1 MPRRKRTGPR
11 KPRKPAVA
19 AVPPGFVMPP
29 PEAVSRDVLAR
40 CQQLGFALAGIA
52 PAQPSA
58 YADQLRAWLAS
69 GKHATMRFMLDDVDT
84 RVDPTRILSGTRAFI
99 VVADQYAT
107 RNDAPDEPPPGR
119 ARVARYARGR
129 NYHDT
134 VKRRLHTL
142 ADQLRITYPG
152 SEFRTCV
159 DTAPVNEREL
169 AVLAG
174 LGWQGKHTLVIHP
187 RLGSYFVLGVVATT
201 LELVPSSR
209 IPDSCGTCTRCID
222 ACPTRAISP
231 YSVDASRCISYLTIE
246 REEPIDPSFHA
257 AMADWLFGCDIC
269 QEVCPHNTP
278 RDARI
283 DIGAAYDAYTPQHT
297 SFDLLKVLGWSEV
310 DRREAFTNSAMKR
323 ASLAQMQRNAIIT
336 ATNTLQGQSRTTLKQ
351 KLAALATDPS
361 APASVRQTAQEALAA
376 LAANER

>member
-29 PEAVSRDVLAR
+29 PQVVSLDVLAR
-40 CQQLGFALAGIA
+40 CEQLGFALAGIA

-58 YADQLRAWLAS
+58 HAEQLRDWLAS
-69 GKHATMRFMLDDVDT
+69 GKHATMSFMLDDVET
-84 RVDPTRILSGTRAFI
+84 RIDPTRILPGTRAFI

-107 RNDAPDEPPPGR
+107 RNDAPDVPLSGH
-119 ARVARYARGR
+119 ARIARYARGR

-134 VKRRLHTL
+134 VKRRLHKL
-142 ADQLRITYPG
+142 ADELRVAYPG

-169 AVLAG
+169 AGLAG
-174 LGWQGKHTLVIHP
+174 LGWQGKHTLVINP

-201 LELVPSSR
+201 LELVPGTR

-231 YSVDASRCISYLTIE
+231 YSVDASQCISYLTIE
-246 REEPIDPSFHA
+246 REEAIDTTLHA
-257 AMADWLFGCDIC
+257 AMSDWLFGCDIC

-278 RDARI
+278 RSVAV
-283 DIGAAYDAYTPQHT
+283 DIGQAHDAYTPQHT
-297 SFDLLKVLGWSEV
+297 SFDLFKVLGWSEA

-323 ASLAQMQRNAIIT
+323 ASLAQMQRNAIIA
-336 ATNTLQGQSRTTLKQ
+336 ATNTFQGDSLTRLQQ
-351 KLAALATDPS
+351 KLATLANDPT
-361 APASVRQTAQEALAA
+361 APASVRLTAQEALAA
-376 LAANER
+376 LAARER